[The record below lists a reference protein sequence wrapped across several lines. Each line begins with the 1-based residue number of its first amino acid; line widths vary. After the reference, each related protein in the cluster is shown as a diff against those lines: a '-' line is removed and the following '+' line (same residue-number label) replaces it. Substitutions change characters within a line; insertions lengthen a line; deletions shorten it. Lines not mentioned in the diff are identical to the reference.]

1 MDMQFVS
8 IAFQPSFA
16 ETVSALNIDPELEDE
31 FRDVFD
37 QCLAVARPKAVF
49 CLAPVHQEADETVIG
64 TERFKSRIMRVNLE
78 KVRRAFPYA
87 VSCGRELYDLAQATE
102 DPLERWWID
111 SFSQYAMRGVDA
123 EMTKALKAAYHLGH
137 TARMN
142 PGSLPEFPITCQR
155 ALFRLLDGGADRI
168 GLELTSSCLMLP
180 YKSVSGFVYE
190 TEATFE
196 NCMLCPRENC
206 PTRRA
211 PYDASMGAK
220 TYRLSERDIQTEAQ
234 T

>member
-8 IAFQPSFA
+8 IAFQPSFD
-16 ETVSALNIDPELEDE
+16 ETVMALNIDPELEDE
-31 FRDVFD
+31 FHDVFD
-37 QCLAVARPKAVF
+37 QCLAVARPKSVF

-64 TERFKSRIMRVNLE
+64 PERFKSRIMRVNLE

-87 VSCGRELYDLAQATE
+87 VSCGRELYDLAQATA

-111 SFSQYAMRGVDA
+111 SFSQYAMRAVDA
-123 EMTKALKAAYHLGH
+123 EMAKVLKATYHLGH

-155 ALFRLLDGGADRI
+155 ALFRLLEGGAGHI
-168 GLELTSSCLMLP
+168 GLELTNSCLMLP

-190 TEATFE
+190 TEANFE
-196 NCMLCPRENC
+196 NCMLCPRESC

-211 PYDASMGAK
+211 PYDASMGTK
-220 TYRLSERDIQTEAQ
+220 TYHLSESDIQTEAQ
-234 T
+234 A

>member
-8 IAFQPSFA
+8 MAFQPSFA
-16 ETVSALNIDPELEDE
+16 ETVTALNIDSEMEDE
-31 FRDVFD
+31 FRDIFD
-37 QCLAVARPKAVF
+37 QCIAVARPKAVF
-49 CLAPVHQEADETVIG
+49 CLAPVHQEADETIIG
-64 TERFKSRIMRVNLE
+64 AERFRSRIMRVNLE

-111 SFSQYAMRGVDA
+111 CFSQYSMRAVDA
-123 EMTKALKAAYHLGH
+123 EMTKVLKSTYNLGH
-137 TARMN
+137 MARMN

-155 ALFRLLDGGADRI
+155 ALFRLLEGGADKI
-168 GLELTSSCLMLP
+168 GLELTASCLMLP
-180 YKSVSGFVYE
+180 YKSVSGFAYE

-211 PYDASMGAK
+211 PYDAAMAAK
-220 TYRLSERDIQTEAQ
+220 TYHLSESDVQTEAQ
-234 T
+234 A

>member
-16 ETVSALNIDPELEDE
+16 ETVTALTISPELEDE

-37 QCLAVARPKAVF
+37 QCVAVARPKAVF

-64 TERFKSRIMRVNLE
+64 PERFKSRIMRVNLE

-87 VSCGRELYDLAQATE
+87 VSCGRELYDLAQATA

-111 SFSQYAMRGVDA
+111 SFSQYAMRAVDA
-123 EMTKALKAAYHLGH
+123 EMTKVLKATYHLGH

-155 ALFRLLDGGADRI
+155 ALFRLLEGGAGHI
-168 GLELTSSCLMLP
+168 GLELTDSCLMLP

-220 TYRLSERDIQTEAQ
+220 TYHLSESDIQTEAQ
-234 T
+234 A